1 MRLCSAW
8 AVRRPLMSGSLLLSS
23 LRLVSWVSGTSVSC
37 QGKFSVLKPTG
48 KSDQPANKIRFKT
61 KSLT

>member
-1 MRLCSAW
+1 
-8 AVRRPLMSGSLLLSS
+8 MSGSLLLSS

-48 KSDQPANKIRFKT
+48 KSDQPANKMRFKT